1 MNESLFQL
9 VEKTHRSVFLTGKAG
24 TGKTTFLNE
33 FVAKTKKKHIV
44 VAPTGIAAINAGG
57 VTIHSMFG
65 LPLRTFL
72 PTLERIDSNLGNN
85 IVDLVQHFR
94 YRKDKKKL
102 LREIEIIIIDEVSM
116 LRADVLDMMDLALRT
131 VRRNPMKF
139 GGVQMLFIG
148 DLQQLPPVVRD
159 EHILKKFYNSP
170 FFFDALV
177 LKDYP
182 LITVELTKVY
192 RQKDEKF
199 LQILNAI
206 REGNPYEVDFDELNK
221 RYDPNFEPKGE
232 AFVYLTSHNRMADD
246 INQKKLK
253 ELPGN
258 TVRFQAKI
266 IGEFKENQY
275 PNDEILELKPGAQI
289 MFIRNDAT
297 NEKKYF
303 NGKLAEI
310 LRLNNEEICVKIEGS
325 DEEFILKKE
334 IWEQKRYTL
343 GNERKIE
350 EEVIGSFEHYPIRL
364 AWAVTIHKSQGLTFD
379 RLIIDAGS
387 SFASGQVYVAL
398 SRCRTL
404 EGIVLKSKITPEVIF
419 SDHRA
424 EVFQNNTNANSRIDE
439 ILESE
444 KYDYAIQKV
453 LQKTNCNWL
462 KNAIDEWNLH
472 TRNAQL
478 PDKMKVQNMYLAL
491 KSDAE
496 NLNNIFLKFEKI
508 LLQKVQKYIS
518 GEGNWLEIEQKAEG
532 AAHFFLENTREKIFV
547 PLKDLYA
554 ETKGVKG
561 MKGYN
566 EDLKV
571 ILDDLVDYMDQIK
584 DLQLLDKPLFKP
596 NEISEITT
604 KVTKIP
610 THIVSWRLFQEGKSI
625 TEIAK
630 ERGVVNATVVGHFS
644 KFAEAGTLS
653 LEDLKRIV
661 AKEKIKIFQAKHQQ
675 EKWENL
681 NEWKSNLPNDF
692 DFGEIRL
699 LWTYFNHLKNQS

>member
-170 FFFDALV
+170 FFFDALA